1 MDSQET
7 ARKIRQ
13 KNSRNVFAG
22 FVSKRM
28 RNDGGPA
35 SERRCRSRGR
45 LVRGETR
52 GRGGCAVDQSFSV
65 VKRIAFF
72 RLCSRSVLGRRES
85 RHGAFHPE
93 TVKES
98 LPCPSCRLSSSARS
112 ACSLP
117 SVPGCTAPSD
127 TIASIPSSCLERP
140 RAASAARGLL
150 RPSPER
156 CRADDGEERP
166 RALRFGDGGAAKPFA
181 RVAETPKR
189 RRVGAQA
196 DAALGAGAWY
206 GCRTRRDGV
215 RPGARAAVARCGF
228 SGRPRG
234 DGNRFPAG
242 GPGRPAGLL
251 ALKSLNE

>member
-1 MDSQET
+1 MTDSQET

-117 SVPGCTAPSD
+117 SAPGCTAPSD

-150 RPSPER
+150 RPSFWGR
-156 CRADDGEERP
+156 RGRQ
-166 RALRFGDGGAAKPFA
+166 PFA

-196 DAALGAGAWY
+196 DAALGGGRMVRVPDAPGWCPSRRTGGGRRVRVFRATARRREPFSAG
-206 GCRTRRDGV
+206 RT
-215 RPGARAAVARCGF
+215 GASRWTF
-228 SGRPRG
+228 
-234 DGNRFPAG
+234 
-242 GPGRPAGLL
+242 GLEI
-251 ALKSLNE
+251 LK

>member
-1 MDSQET
+1 MTDSQET
-7 ARKIRQ
+7 GRKIRQ
-13 KNSRNVFAG
+13 KTVGTSLRVSCPNGCGTTLPLPRTPCPRRN
-22 FVSKRM
+22 
-28 RNDGGPA
+28 
-35 SERRCRSRGR
+35 
-45 LVRGETR
+45 T
-52 GRGGCAVDQSFSV
+52 GRGGCAGDQSFSV

-98 LPCPSCRLSSSARS
+98 LPCPPCRLSSSARS

-196 DAALGAGAWY
+196 DAALGAGAH
-206 GCRTRRDGV
+206 GTGAGRAGMVSVPAHGRRSHGAGF
-215 RPGARAAVARCGF
+215 PGDRAATGTVFRRAD
-228 SGRPRG
+228 RG
-234 DGNRFPAG
+234 VPLDFWF
-242 GPGRPAGLL
+242 
-251 ALKSLNE
+251 

>member
-1 MDSQET
+1 
-7 ARKIRQ
+7 
-13 KNSRNVFAG
+13 
-22 FVSKRM
+22 M

-98 LPCPSCRLSSSARS
+98 LPCPPCRLSSSARS

-166 RALRFGDGGAAKPFA
+166 RAFRFWGWWGRQAIRSRGGDSEAAARGGPSRCRTGGGRMV
-181 RVAETPKR
+181 RVPDAPGWCPSRRTGGGRTVRVFRATAR
-189 RRVGAQA
+189 RREPFSAGRTGASR
-196 DAALGAGAWY
+196 W
-206 GCRTRRDGV
+206 T
-215 RPGARAAVARCGF
+215 F
-228 SGRPRG
+228 
-234 DGNRFPAG
+234 
-242 GPGRPAGLL
+242 GLEI
-251 ALKSLNE
+251 LK

>member
-1 MDSQET
+1 MTDSQET

-98 LPCPSCRLSSSARS
+98 LPCPPCRLSSSARS

-117 SVPGCTAPSD
+117 SAPGCTAPSD

-166 RALRFGDGGAAKPFA
+166 RALRFGDGGAAKPFT
-181 RVAETPKR
+181 RVAEAPKR
-189 RRVGAQA
+189 RRVAAQA
-196 DAALGAGAWY
+196 DAALGAGAH
-206 GCRTRRDGV
+206 GTGAGRSGMVSVPSHGRRSH
-215 RPGARAAVARCGF
+215 GAGFPDDRAATGTVFRRAD
-228 SGRPRG
+228 RG
-234 DGNRFPAG
+234 VPLDFWP
-242 GPGRPAGLL
+242 
-251 ALKSLNE
+251 

>member
-1 MDSQET
+1 MTDSQET

-98 LPCPSCRLSSSARS
+98 LPCPPCRLSSSARS

-166 RALRFGDGGAAKPFA
+166 RALRFGDGGAANHSPAWRRLRSGGAWRPKPMPHWGRA
-181 RVAETPKR
+181 RMVRVPDAPGWCPSRRTGGGRTVRVFRATAR
-189 RRVGAQA
+189 RRE
-196 DAALGAGAWY
+196 
-206 GCRTRRDGV
+206 
-215 RPGARAAVARCGF
+215 PF
-228 SGRPRG
+228 SG
-234 DGNRFPAG
+234 
-242 GPGRPAGLL
+242 GRTGASRWTFGLEI
-251 ALKSLNE
+251 LK